1 MATNNLWLDR
11 NGIQAVQMMTQFN
24 KKVKLV
30 PTSTQ
35 GNSINDLVNYLI
47 APASHGGKWS
57 LDDLFTDPLDWLQN
71 VSYYPFNV
79 NVGSPNDGVLK
90 TLRIG
95 TATTDVK
102 AEDINLGV
110 NSYYTLGEFYVPS
123 EFENF
128 ADYNGYTTIKVYLPF
143 YGYVDVPPNEVI
155 GKYLQF
161 RLYVDYSTGQ
171 AQHIIAVSS
180 APIEQ
185 PLAPI
190 ASDDEAIERILS
202 THIVQLGVEIPISAT
217 NSQQVIR
224 NIIMGSVKTAGS
236 VAIGYFAGQVTPT
249 VTGTTKHI
257 TTERNPMTG
266 RQITTGTD
274 TDISKHHLG
283 QISTAQAVNE
293 VFNTSTNALAMCTA
307 NVQSD
312 RANNTFVSNF
322 SPRSVHIVIYRPK
335 LKDIPT
341 TYNHLYGQPLGEIKR
356 LFQISGYTEVSK
368 IHFEG
373 SGFDQITAYEYSLI
387 EQAFSDGV
395 ILPPSN
401 I

>member
-1 MATNNLWLDR
+1 MPTNNLWLDKH
-11 NGIQAVQMMTQFN
+11 GSQAVMMMSQFN

-30 PTSTQ
+30 PVSTQ

-47 APASHGGKWS
+47 APASHGGNWA

-79 NVGSPNDGVLK
+79 NVGSPNNGVLK

-95 TATTDVK
+95 TAVTDVK

-110 NSYYTLGEFYVPS
+110 NSYYTLGEIYIPHKYN
-123 EFENF
+123 NF
-128 ADYNGYTTIKVYLPF
+128 ADYNGYTEIKAYLPF
-143 YGYVDVPPNEVI
+143 YGYVDLPTNEVM
-155 GKYLQF
+155 GKYVQF

-180 APIEQ
+180 ASIEQ
-185 PLAPI
+185 PLSPI
-190 ASDDEAIERILS
+190 ASDGDAIERILS

-236 VAIGYFAGQVTPT
+236 IAIGYFAGQVAPT
-249 VTGTTKHI
+249 TTGTVKHI
-257 TTERNPMTG
+257 STERNPTTG

-274 TDISKHHLG
+274 TDIRTHHLG
-283 QISTAQAVNE
+283 QMSTAQAVNE
-293 VFNTSTNALAMCTA
+293 VFDTSTNALAMFTA
-307 NVQSD
+307 HVQSD

-335 LKDIPT
+335 ILPKSEG
-341 TYNHLYGQPLGEIKR
+341 YNHLYGEPLGEIKT
-356 LFQISGYTEVSK
+356 LNEISGYTEVSR

-373 SGFDQITAYEYSLI
+373 QYFGTATATEYAMI

-395 ILPPSN
+395 ILP
-401 I
+401 